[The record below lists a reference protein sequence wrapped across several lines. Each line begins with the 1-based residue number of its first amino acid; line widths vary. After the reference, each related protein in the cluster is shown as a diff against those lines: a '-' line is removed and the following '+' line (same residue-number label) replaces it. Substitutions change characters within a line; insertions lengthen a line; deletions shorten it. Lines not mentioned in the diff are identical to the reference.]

1 MSSQNRIEQFN
12 RDIDRIICG
21 QAWLKTGPANENQP
35 LFEVAQRL
43 TETDLSVESKRLG
56 EIRQAL
62 IEQAGKLEPAGEKL
76 PKVVQT
82 RRILGLIA
90 AVLVI
95 AISAVFTVPSLRT
108 FAQDI
113 LFQIGVITISNAP
126 TGMDF
131 YLTEP
136 TPNPSSTPNPSV
148 EPQVFE
154 MRQLSVE
161 EANALIEFTMSTPTY
176 LPAGYR
182 ISNRDVWQRNGLNSV
197 TTIYHNAQMNDS
209 LSISQTIYGTSHPTQ
224 GREFPV
230 GEASIIEINVRDVQ
244 GAWVEGVTTWP
255 PGATLNMLFW
265 QEGEFTFMMQSAKLP
280 LDEMLG
286 IAESLSS

>member
-21 QAWLKTGPANENQP
+21 QAWLETGPANENQP

-56 EIRQAL
+56 EIRQTL

-95 AISAVFTVPSLRT
+95 AIGAVFTVPSLQT

-113 LFQIGVITISNAP
+113 LIQIGVITISNAP
-126 TGMDF
+126 TGMDV

-136 TPNPSSTPNPSV
+136 TPNPSSMPNPSV

-161 EANALIEFTMSTPTY
+161 EANALIEFTMSAPTY

-209 LSISQTIYGTSHPTQ
+209 LSISQTIYDTSHPTQ